1 MLNNYAFLAI
11 FSIVAIGFVIIGLTL
26 VKIFA
31 PAKPY
36 PEKMSTYECGA
47 KASGT
52 AWVQYNV
59 RYYMF
64 TLVFIVFDVETVFI
78 FPWAKVYKTLDS
90 LGVPIFYGFI
100 EGFTFLMVLFLGYIY
115 AWRKGILEWV

>member
-1 MLNNYAFLAI
+1 MLGQYAFPVI
-11 FSIVAIGFVIIGLTL
+11 FAIVAIGFVASGLLL

-31 PAKPY
+31 PSNPY

-47 KASGT
+47 ETIGT

-64 TLVFIVFDVETVFI
+64 TLIFLIFDVETVFI
-78 FPWAKVYKTLDS
+78 FPWTKVYRS
-90 LGVPIFYGFI
+90 LESFGIPIYYGFI
-100 EGFTFLMVLFLGYIY
+100 EGFVFLMILFLGYIY

>member
-1 MLNNYAFLAI
+1 MLSHYAFLAI
-11 FSIVAIGFVIIGLTL
+11 FSIVAIGFVVIGLTL

-31 PAKPY
+31 PSNPY
-36 PEKMSTYECGA
+36 REKLSTYECGA
-47 KASGT
+47 EATGT

-64 TLVFIVFDVETVFI
+64 TLIFIIFDVETVFI
-78 FPWAKVYKTLDS
+78 FPWTKVYKALDS

-100 EGFTFLMVLFLGYIY
+100 EGFVFLMILFLGYIY